1 MKHWLSL
8 SISLFYGLLL
18 SSATWASTVTEKIP
32 LHMGVYAFQEKA
44 ALQDQY
50 TALAQALSAQMPH
63 HQLIIHVLDNEGIL
77 EAIDRHQLD
86 VLFTNPVIYQRLRKT
101 YALISP
107 IATVRMR
114 YDQQAISSLGGVI
127 FQRATQPPITHLSQ
141 LVDKRI
147 AIPSTSNAGA
157 YVLPLYELY
166 KQGVDHDDLTW
177 LTVHSNDEVVKQVL
191 NGNADVGFVRTG
203 ILEQWINSQ
212 MIKAQDIYLIH
223 SSNLPAYPLMV
234 STELVPEWPVYALSH
249 VSEAAIKSLT
259 VALFSLS
266 RDWSSAQA
274 LGIDSF
280 APPAD
285 YHALEHMLA
294 TLKLPPFDNLPELSW
309 SDLWQVYRWELLF
322 AIFLFSVI
330 FSLLVGL
337 LYLYHRL
344 ARSAQQ
350 LKQAALIFDA
360 SVEGI
365 VITDAQRRIIDVNKA
380 FETIS
385 GYRKKDVLG
394 LDPRFLKSGKQPDS
408 FYAEMWSQLNSKGFW
423 RGELLNRR
431 KNGALYPELLTIYAI
446 SDDKKA
452 VHNYVAIFSDIS
464 QQKAQQAK
472 LERLLHYDVLTG
484 LPNRSLLNDRVKQA
498 LINAREQQHYVAIVF
513 IDLDGF
519 KAVNDT
525 YGHNAGDSLLTEL
538 GNRFLTVMRS
548 QCTIARIGG
557 DEFIAVM
564 TNLSSREN
572 AYPILDQLLAVCNQP
587 FLINGEA
594 VNISA
599 SIGVDF
605 YTPSD
610 YDQEISE
617 VNLIQQADK
626 AMYIAKQQGKNQIW
640 FFDQNHHSID
650 QGVNLN
656 GA

>member
-1 MKHWLSL
+1 MKFWLSL
-8 SISLFYGLLL
+8 FAGICCGITVSMAS
-18 SSATWASTVTEKIP
+18 WAASVAEKP
-32 LHMGVYAFQEKA
+32 TLQMGVFAFQDKA
-44 ALQDQY
+44 ILQDHY
-50 TALAQALSAQMPH
+50 TALAQALNQRMPD
-63 HQLIIHVLDNEGIL
+63 HQLKIHVLSNEEII

-86 VLFTNPVIYQRLRKT
+86 ILFTNPAIYQRLRRAH
-101 YALISP
+101 ALISP
-107 IATVRMR
+107 IATARMR
-114 YDQQAISSLGGVI
+114 YDQHTMTSLGGAI
-127 FQRATQPPITHLSQ
+127 FQRSDQPPITQLSQ
-141 LVDKRI
+141 LIGKRI
-147 AIPSTSNAGA
+147 AVPSMSSAGS
-157 YVLPLYELY
+157 YMLPLYELH
-166 KQGVDHDDLTW
+166 KQGIDRDELDW
-177 LTVHSNDEVVKQVL
+177 LTVNSNDEVIKQVM
-191 NGNADVGFVRTG
+191 NGGADVGFVRTG
-203 ILEQWINSQ
+203 ILEEWISSQ
-212 MIKAQDIYLIH
+212 YLKAQDIYLIN
-223 SSNLPAYPLMV
+223 SANLPAYPFML

-249 VSEAAIKSLT
+249 VSESAIKSLT
-259 VALFSLS
+259 IALFSLT
-266 RDWSSAQA
+266 REWPGAQA
-274 LGIDSF
+274 LSIDSF
-280 APPAD
+280 TPPAD
-285 YHALEHMLA
+285 YYVLEKML
-294 TLKLPPFDNLPELSW
+294 TSLKLPPFDSLPELSW
-309 SDLWQVYRWELLF
+309 SELWQAYQWQLLL
-322 AIFLFSVI
+322 ALSLFGLVV
-330 FSLLVGL
+330 SLLIWV
-337 LYLYHRL
+337 LYLYRHL
-344 ARSAQQ
+344 ATKSQQ
-350 LKQAALIFDA
+350 LKQASLIFDA
-360 SVEGI
+360 SIEGI

-394 LDPRFLKSGKQPDS
+394 LDPRFLKSGKQSDS

-446 SDDKKA
+446 SDDKKV

-564 TNLSSREN
+564 TNLTSRES

-594 VNISA
+594 VHISA

-640 FFDQNHHSID
+640 FFDQNHHGID
-650 QGVNLN
+650 QSVNLN
-656 GA
+656 VA